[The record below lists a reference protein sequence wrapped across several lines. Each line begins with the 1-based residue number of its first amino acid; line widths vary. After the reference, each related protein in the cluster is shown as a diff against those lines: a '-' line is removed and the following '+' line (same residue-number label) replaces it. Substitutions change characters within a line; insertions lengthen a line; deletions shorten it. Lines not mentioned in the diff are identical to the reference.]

1 MLLQTFWIFIFKF
14 DIYSC
19 IIRIKTFRRI
29 YKVIADF
36 CNLPMEA
43 VFVNCSHTHTGPM
56 LGKDLASDLCGNPI
70 YEEFL
75 GLQMRDAAK
84 LALEDVCESY

>member
-1 MLLQTFWIFIFKF
+1 
-14 DIYSC
+14 
-19 IIRIKTFRRI
+19 
-29 YKVIADF
+29 
-36 CNLPMEA
+36 MEA
-43 VFVNCSHTHTGPM
+43 VFVNCSHTHTEPM

>member
-1 MLLQTFWIFIFKF
+1 
-14 DIYSC
+14 
-19 IIRIKTFRRI
+19 
-29 YKVIADF
+29 
-36 CNLPMEA
+36 MEA
-43 VFVNCSHTHTGPM
+43 VFVNCSHTHTGPI